1 MKTTPSSQ
9 LPKTPSLFAQQVYS
23 LCKKIPQGKVTT
35 YKALAQA
42 LNCNSSQAIGQAL
55 KRNPYAPI
63 VPCHRVINS
72 NGSIGGF
79 YGQTQGK
86 QIERKLA
93 LLQQEGI
100 PIKNK
105 KIDLKPYFYPL
116 A

>member
-9 LPKTPSLFAQQVYS
+9 LPNTPSSFTQQVYS
-23 LCKKIPQGKVTT
+23 LCKKIPRGKVTT
-35 YKALAQA
+35 YKALAKA
-42 LNCNSSQAIGQAL
+42 INCKSSQAIGQAL
-55 KRNPYAPI
+55 KHNPYAPI

-79 YGQTQGK
+79 YGHTKGK
-86 QIERKLA
+86 HLQQKIT

-100 PIKNK
+100 TIKNK
-105 KIDLKPYFYPL
+105 KIDLNHYLYPL